1 MRLPEQHRQLLRLGF
16 PVLLTELGVITVS
29 FADTMMVGDYGTD
42 SLAAAAF
49 VNNFFMVSV
58 LMLIGFAA
66 GLTPLIGALYTRK
79 KGYDAGRTFRISL
92 RLNILLTLAL
102 TLIMGILYFLLDRMG
117 QPEELLPLIRPY
129 YLIVLGTLLPT
140 AIFNVCQQMANGV
153 TDTSMPMWI
162 ILGCN
167 AMNILGNYILIFGHW
182 GAPELGLIG
191 AGLSTLLSRLT
202 GAIVIFAL
210 IRRRKRY
217 KDYREGFADGRRDRK
232 LSAQVFRTSYPVMIQ
247 SGIECLMW
255 SLGAVVCGWYG
266 KIELAA
272 YQVVVTVSQLGFMT
286 YISFGIAT
294 SIKVANFMGAGDVD
308 AIRKTSRAGLDINL
322 VLATLASG
330 IFIILGRNMLGLF
343 TSDAEVIAVGML
355 LLAPLVIYQY
365 SDAVQI
371 VYANALRG
379 TSNVRPLLTV
389 SLLGYIVVGVPCM
402 LLLAVWF
409 DLKSVGVYYSFCVA
423 LTVAAAMLYRS
434 FRKTLSRV
442 ITSN

>member
-1 MRLPEQHRQLLRLGF
+1 MTEQHRQLLRLGF

-49 VNNFFMVSV
+49 VNNFFMVPV

-79 KGYDAGRTFRISL
+79 KGYEAGRTFRISL
-92 RLNILLTLAL
+92 RLNTLLTLAL
-102 TLIMGILYFLLDRMG
+102 TLIMGVLYFLLDRMG

-129 YLIVLGTLLPT
+129 YLIVLCTLLPN
-140 AIFNVCQQMANGV
+140 AVFNVCQQMANGV

-191 AGLSTLLSRLT
+191 AGVSTLISRFA
-202 GAIVIFAL
+202 GAIAIFIL
-210 IRRRKRY
+210 IRRRNRY
-217 KDYREGFADGRRDRK
+217 ADYLAGFNDGSRDRK
-232 LSAQVFRTSYPVMIQ
+232 LSAQVFKTSYPVMIQ

-294 SIKVANFMGAGDVD
+294 SIKVANFMGENNVS
-308 AIRKTSRAGLDINL
+308 AIRKVTHAGLHINL
-322 VLATLASG
+322 ILATLASG
-330 IFIILGRNMLGLF
+330 IFVALGHHLLGLF
-343 TSDAEVIAVGML
+343 TSDAKVIEVGML

-379 TSNVRPLLTV
+379 TSNVKPLLTV

-402 LLLAVWF
+402 LLLAVEC

-423 LTVAAAMLYRS
+423 LTGVAVLLYRS
-434 FRKTLSRV
+434 FRHTLSQVSISR
-442 ITSN
+442 